1 MKGRRRKRRKRKRRR
16 IKGRR
21 KGRRGKERRIQL
33 LFFCESKRK
42 RKLSDRLLDQRY
54 RKFLARCILDLKRPT
69 AFQFVNP
76 FKMFQIKTY
85 LFL

>member
-1 MKGRRRKRRKRKRRR
+1 M
-16 IKGRR
+16 
-21 KGRRGKERRIQL
+21 

-76 FKMFQIKTY
+76 LKICFRLRLFYFSEKSFEKVLNEYVNIFKIREAIPKVF
-85 LFL
+85 